1 MTLFE
6 IVALYVALNLILAP
20 LLMFRVGQVRQSEK
34 VSIGSGQSHQLL
46 ARIRAH
52 ANFIETTP
60 LALIGLFALAQLSA
74 PAHILHI
81 FGAGFT
87 IGRVL
92 HAHGMAQENALG
104 KGRVIGTLL
113 AILSFFGMAAYLLYR
128 ILTG

>member
-1 MTLFE
+1 VTLFE

-20 LLMFRVGQVRQSEK
+20 ILMFRVGQVRQSEK
-34 VSIGSGQSHQLL
+34 VSIGNGQSPELL
-46 ARIRAH
+46 ACIRAH
-52 ANFIETTP
+52 ANFTETTP
-60 LALIGLFALAQLSA
+60 LALIGLFALAMLRA
-74 PAHILHI
+74 PAVVLHI

-113 AILSFFGMAAYLLYR
+113 AVLSFFGIALYILFK

>member
-20 LLMFRVGQVRQSEK
+20 ILMFRVGQVRQSEK
-34 VSIGSGQSHQLL
+34 VSIGNGQSPELL

-52 ANFIETTP
+52 ANFTETTP
-60 LALIGLFALAQLSA
+60 LALIGLFALAMLSA
-74 PAHILHI
+74 PAVVLHI
-81 FGAGFT
+81 FCAGFT

-113 AILSFFGMAAYLLYR
+113 AVLSFFGMALYILFK